1 METEKNSTLE
11 FVKLFAAGVKD
22 IIERSTGKKVNV
34 SRTAMKVNGVQV
46 TGRIGAFVAFSGNYS
61 GIMIL
66 NFEGDAALEIVGDS
80 LLHMGL
86 PEEDVPRHVGSD
98 EVRQNIGELTNQC
111 VGKCRSLIQERYDL
125 SSFANIPAVVPITVS
140 ISLTMVSQ
148 EPKNFEC
155 VRVCFTTEKRN
166 KFYME
171 LALEPFV
178 ELNIES

>member
-1 METEKNSTLE
+1 MESETTSTLE
-11 FVKLFAAGVKD
+11 FVKLFSAGVKN
-22 IIERSTGKKVNV
+22 IIERSTGKNVHV
-34 SRTAMKVNGVQV
+34 SRTAMKVSGVQV
-46 TGRIGAFVAFSGNYS
+46 AGRIGAFVAFNGDYN

-80 LLHMGL
+80 LLNMGL
-86 PEEDVPRHVGSD
+86 QEEDVPKHVGSD

-111 VGKCRSLIQERYDL
+111 VGKCRSMVEEKYDL

-140 ISLTMVSQ
+140 ISLTMVSK
-148 EPKNFEC
+148 EPANLEC

-171 LALEPFV
+171 LALEPFT
-178 ELNIES
+178 EMNLES

>member
-1 METEKNSTLE
+1 MKLENTSTLE
-11 FVKLFAAGVKD
+11 FVKLFSAGVKN
-22 IIERSTGKKVNV
+22 IIERTTGKKIRV
-34 SRTAMKVNGVQV
+34 SRTAMKVSGVQV
-46 TGRIGAFVAFSGNYS
+46 AGRIGAFVAFNGDYS

-80 LLHMGL
+80 LLSMGL
-86 PEEDVPRHVGSD
+86 PEEDVPKHVGSD
-98 EVRQNIGELTNQC
+98 EVRQSIGELTNQC
-111 VGKCRSLIQERYDL
+111 VGKCRSLVQEKYDL

-148 EPKNFEC
+148 EPKDFEC

-178 ELNIES
+178 EMKLEK